1 MFKKS
6 KQKIIVA
13 IMAAMMAAL
22 AGTLVVI
29 YAASYTEV
37 YQKNL
42 DMLELYIKEYF
53 TGSGANIKPPSRPS
67 LPEPRIPRD
76 AALQLSTFYSVVFS
90 EEAEVSNINND
101 ENSPITAD
109 ELTAL
114 AIRLVRSGK
123 QRGTSGNFVYC
134 IERAQGDTIVVL
146 MDNTILTDS
155 FTTLFRNT
163 LLFGG
168 CMLVLFFFCSLY
180 LANRIVAP
188 LEESYQK
195 QKQFISDAGH
205 ELKTP
210 IAVISANAE
219 MLGRECGESKWLSN
233 INFENERMAEL
244 VGQLLEL
251 AKTEH
256 ITPVMAEMDL
266 SQTVTGGV
274 LPFESVAFEHGLT
287 LDCDIEEGL
296 RLSGNVGQL
305 GQLVSILVDNAIL
318 HADPGTAVTVSL
330 KRERRSAVL
339 SVANVGGEIP
349 PEQRE
354 QIFERF
360 YRGDRARSGGSGRY
374 GLGLAIAKAIVLAH
388 KGNIS
393 VTCKEGITKFSVS
406 IPMGRS

>member
-1 MFKKS
+1 
-6 KQKIIVA
+6 
-13 IMAAMMAAL
+13 MAAMMAAL

-42 DMLELYIKEYF
+42 DMLGLYIKDHF
-53 TGSGANIKPPSRPS
+53 TDSGSVKKPPLKPS
-67 LPEPRIPRD
+67 LHEPQKPRD
-76 AALQLSTFYSVVFS
+76 AAFRLSTFYSVVFS
-90 EEAEVSNINND
+90 ENAEVSDIKND
-101 ENSPITAD
+101 ENSSITND

-114 AIRLVRSGK
+114 AGQLVRSGK
-123 QRGTSGNFVYC
+123 LRGTAGNFVYC
-134 IERAQGDTIVVL
+134 IERARGNTIVVL

-168 CMLVLFFFCSLY
+168 CMLTLFFFYSLY
-180 LANRIVAP
+180 LSNRIVAP
-188 LEESYQK
+188 LEESYKK

-219 MLGRECGESKWLSN
+219 MLARECGESSWLSN
-233 INFENERMAEL
+233 INFENERMAGL
-244 VGQLLEL
+244 VSQLLEL

-256 ITPVMAEMDL
+256 ITPVMDEVDF
-266 SQTVTGGV
+266 SQTVTGGI
-274 LPFESVAFEHGLT
+274 LPFESVAFERGLT
-287 LDCDIEEGL
+287 LDFDITEGL
-296 RLSGNVGQL
+296 RLNGNDGQL

-330 KRERRSAVL
+330 KQERRSAVL
-339 SVANVGGEIP
+339 SVANRGGEIP

-360 YRGDRARSGGSGRY
+360 YRGDQARSGGSGRY

>member
-1 MFKKS
+1 
-6 KQKIIVA
+6 
-13 IMAAMMAAL
+13 
-22 AGTLVVI
+22 
-29 YAASYTEV
+29 
-37 YQKNL
+37 
-42 DMLELYIKEYF
+42 
-53 TGSGANIKPPSRPS
+53 
-67 LPEPRIPRD
+67 
-76 AALQLSTFYSVVFS
+76 
-90 EEAEVSNINND
+90 
-101 ENSPITAD
+101 
-109 ELTAL
+109 
-114 AIRLVRSGK
+114 
-123 QRGTSGNFVYC
+123 
-134 IERAQGDTIVVL
+134 

-168 CMLVLFFFCSLY
+168 CMLALFFFCSLY

-287 LDCDIEEGL
+287 LDCDIEEDL
-296 RLSGNVGQL
+296 WLSGNVGQL

-339 SVANVGGEIP
+339 SVANEGGEIP
-349 PEQRE
+349 PEQRSRFLNDSTGE
-354 QIFERF
+354 TGQETATPAGMVSDWPLRKRKRLPIKGIFLFLVR
-360 YRGDRARSGGSGRY
+360 
-374 GLGLAIAKAIVLAH
+374 
-388 KGNIS
+388 
-393 VTCKEGITKFSVS
+393 KESRNSLYQSQWAAPDFLCC
-406 IPMGRS
+406 

>member
-1 MFKKS
+1 
-6 KQKIIVA
+6 
-13 IMAAMMAAL
+13 
-22 AGTLVVI
+22 
-29 YAASYTEV
+29 
-37 YQKNL
+37 
-42 DMLELYIKEYF
+42 
-53 TGSGANIKPPSRPS
+53 
-67 LPEPRIPRD
+67 
-76 AALQLSTFYSVVFS
+76 
-90 EEAEVSNINND
+90 
-101 ENSPITAD
+101 
-109 ELTAL
+109 
-114 AIRLVRSGK
+114 
-123 QRGTSGNFVYC
+123 
-134 IERAQGDTIVVL
+134 
-146 MDNTILTDS
+146 
-155 FTTLFRNT
+155 
-163 LLFGG
+163 
-168 CMLVLFFFCSLY
+168 MLVFVFFCSLN

-233 INFENERMAEL
+233 INFENERMAGL
-244 VGQLLEL
+244 VSQLLEL
-251 AKTEH
+251 ARTEQ
-256 ITPVMAEMDL
+256 TMPVMDEVDF
-266 SQTVTGGV
+266 SQTVTGGI

-305 GQLVSILVDNAIL
+305 GQLVSILVDNAIF
-318 HADPGTAVTVSL
+318 HAAPETAVTVSL

-339 SVANVGGEIP
+339 SVANEGGEIP

-360 YRGDRARSGGSGRY
+360 YRRDRARSGGSGRY